1 MPRRNKS
8 IKHIKTVFSY
18 DCSAKHKYTNER
30 EAKETAEY
38 QMLINPSLQLSTYQ
52 CELCHKWHLTRQ
64 IKP

>member
-8 IKHIKTVFSY
+8 IKYIKTIFSY
-18 DCSAKHKYTNER
+18 DCSDKRKYANER

-38 QMLINPSLQLSTYQ
+38 QMLINPDLQLATYK

-64 IKP
+64 IKS